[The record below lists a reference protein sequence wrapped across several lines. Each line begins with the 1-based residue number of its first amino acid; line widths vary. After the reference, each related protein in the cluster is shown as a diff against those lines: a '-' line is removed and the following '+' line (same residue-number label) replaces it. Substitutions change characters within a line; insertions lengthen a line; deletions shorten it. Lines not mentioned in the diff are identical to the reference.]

1 MGFGTSFRKARR
13 KGWENAYIDYETLK
27 LLLTQIETVY
37 EENSGQSGD
46 SLYYNGL
53 SGFGEDAFDTAY
65 DQNHDERLT
74 LLNRNR
80 KRQRKNR
87 QKESLLQK
95 SNDWR
100 DDLFAESD
108 SSAAFASSEYESDD
122 NDDEVE
128 EFSISKKEDIE
139 NYPSLDDANFNF
151 SYDNVQSYG
160 SSTTSLG
167 GFGSGGNIISFDSK
181 DSLGNSSRFAIETDP
196 IVKRYNEDEDRDYG
210 NIRGFQSR
218 IGLSKSTGSKVSS
231 PENKKK
237 KGDTTK
243 SKTKRR
249 ANRRKVPASLK
260 KAHGKA
266 RAITGRFLGLLR
278 AEIDKVSLF
287 THSRMGELTDTVG
300 NLRFPSDD
308 MEYGHN
314 HPLSDGGIHASSSS
328 FSDEDMSDDS
338 ESDGKIIDGTF
349 MVQPSYKQRQKS
361 NNGKIDRIRITSETN
376 DDIEIDRERSSKLRQ
391 LQTAERIRQ
400 SRPIFRSDQ
409 VLGEDFML
417 MSAVDEADAYTAVGI
432 EFLHILR
439 YVVVNAIAIRKLCK
453 KHDRLLR
460 CRMLG
465 GYYHKLKHAIEKD
478 IVPRGASSLQD
489 TTPRRGNVKLQ
500 QAYSR
505 VDATATKMSLV
516 PKKSSGTQTA
526 NTLIGTYDAK
536 IQNLANSLIANTLTE
551 SLELALSE
559 FEVSRQRAD
568 RLSMH
573 PKQNHFA
580 FASQESLTDL
590 AARENENLCYGFPM
604 PKTFGLS
611 SAPEKEEKFQ
621 HTGAE
626 NIDNTS
632 TSSGVSLTR
641 LKFVVSSAQIIREE
655 ATLKNSSFLDYL
667 ARSALISQGK
677 YFAGEKYGLNGGC
690 SKEVMDFFSSYDPD
704 LALISDSNILQSAMG
719 YEEPQPIIISKD
731 LSHNTS
737 ASAQFI
743 RSIHSTNASILSAN
757 IPHSSNNYVPPDF
770 EKNKR
775 LHRLLAFFMVVSM
788 VSFPYMFGL
797 IFWKFTFSHILI
809 SQTIT

>member
-27 LLLTQIETVY
+27 LLLTQIETFY

-53 SGFGEDAFDTAY
+53 SGFGEDTFDTTY

-139 NYPSLDDANFNF
+139 NYPSLDDAHFNF

-181 DSLGNSSRFAIETDP
+181 GSLGNSSGFAIETDP
-196 IVKRYNEDEDRDYG
+196 IVKRYNEDDDRDYG

-249 ANRRKVPASLK
+249 SNRRKVPTSLK

-478 IVPRGASSLQD
+478 TVPRGASSLQD

-580 FASQESLTDL
+580 FVSQESLTDL
-590 AARENENLCYGFPM
+590 AARENENLCYGFPI

-621 HTGAE
+621 HTGVE

-737 ASAQFI
+737 ASARFI

-788 VSFPYMFGL
+788 VSFTYMFGL
-797 IFWKFTFSHILI
+797 LFWKFTFSHILI